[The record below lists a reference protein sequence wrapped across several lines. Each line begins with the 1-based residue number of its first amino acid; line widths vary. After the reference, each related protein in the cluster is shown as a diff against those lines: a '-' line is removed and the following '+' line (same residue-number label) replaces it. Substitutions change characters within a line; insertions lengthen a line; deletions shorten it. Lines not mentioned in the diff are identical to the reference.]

1 MKVVPA
7 IHDQVVNS
15 TGLARQKS
23 FETTNRGVEAASSWS
38 QDTSWVVG
46 ANSYHSASTAPSK
59 TMDGDAGTIW
69 NSGGGGVGRNFN
81 NWWIQYDLGS
91 LYTVQ
96 GIRIQNWGDTTHD
109 ARTAL
114 VKTAT
119 SQGGTFG
126 TTVASLSLTTG
137 TSAAQDFSISY
148 GSQMQHIQLNI
159 KSTGTGYQ
167 PYVSEVA
174 FLLDL
179 PTPTPTPSPTPSPTP
194 TPTYQPNV
202 GEAAATGDPHL
213 QNVHGERFDLMK
225 TGKHVLINIPR
236 GTNAEH
242 ALLRVQADAR
252 RLGDHCSDMYF
263 QEVNVT
269 GTWAE
274 AKKAGGYIYSAS
286 QYSAEPPE
294 WITFGKIELKVVHG
308 RTGAGTM
315 YLNMYAKHLRLAG
328 VAIGGLLG
336 EDDHEDASIA
346 PEGCVKKVSLRNLKN
361 SEGDRPSVALDA
373 VASLE

>member
-1 MKVVPA
+1 
-7 IHDQVVNS
+7 
-15 TGLARQKS
+15 
-23 FETTNRGVEAASSWS
+23 
-38 QDTSWVVG
+38 
-46 ANSYHSASTAPSK
+46 
-59 TMDGDAGTIW
+59 MDGDASTIW
-69 NSGGGGVGRNFN
+69 NSGGGNTGRNFN

-109 ARTAL
+109 IKTAL

-148 GSQMQHIQLNI
+148 GSQMQHIQLNV
-159 KSTGTGYQ
+159 KTTGTGYQ

-179 PTPTPTPSPTPSPTP
+179 PT
-194 TPTYQPNV
+194 V
-202 GEAAATGDPHL
+202 GATGDPHL

-286 QYSAEPPE
+286 QYLAEPPE
-294 WITFGKIELKVVHG
+294 WITFGKVELKVVHG
-308 RTGAGTM
+308 RTGDGTM

-361 SEGDRPSVALDA
+361 SEGDRPSVASDA

>member
-23 FETTNRGVEAASSWS
+23 LETTNRGVEAASSWS

-59 TMDGDAGTIW
+59 TMDGDASTIW
-69 NSGGGGVGRNFN
+69 NSGGGGLGRNFN

-96 GIRIQNWGDTTHD
+96 GIRIQNTGDTTHD
-109 ARTAL
+109 VKTAL

-174 FLLDL
+174 FLLEQ
-179 PTPTPTPSPTPSPTP
+179 PT
-194 TPTYQPNV
+194 
-202 GEAAATGDPHL
+202 AAATGDPHL

-274 AKKAGGYIYSAS
+274 AKKAVGYIYSAS
-286 QYSAEPPE
+286 QYLAEPPE
-294 WITFGKIELKVVHG
+294 WITFGKVELKVVHG

-361 SEGDRPSVALDA
+361 SEGDRPSVASDA